1 MYIKRANLIPFFGWI
16 LSLLLIVLFSLLVFA
31 TLTPQ
36 QVSVYINSDTLYLP
50 SIFRDIFI
58 DSSGLKGWNLNAA
71 PNFFPDFLIYSAINF
86 VFPDFRVA
94 ALIYSLLQIL
104 IIALLFNAILKALS
118 KDVGY
123 AHLTVTNLL
132 LLLFPL
138 SALISGDFIFTF
150 YIYSISY
157 HTGAF
162 IMAMV
167 SLLITLRALNM
178 QGKWNLMLLAISV
191 FLGVFNDKLFIPA
204 FVFPLVAVIPYL
216 FDNEKRAIARQL
228 LITTIS
234 FTVISLVAFWGIKK
248 LGFISIISTDWKM
261 FNFSNIIPSF
271 NVMFTQYANYI
282 KNGSVSGVV
291 IILTLFV
298 FIVLSAYL
306 FPILRQ
312 IYSDVKG
319 RSRGSLSTQNAFA
332 LFAWFFIPVVVFT
345 PVINGSYFSPAIL
358 RFNIHAYYFGVL
370 LTGFLLFLLFRNRK
384 GVANLSGVS
393 VVIALVLLVSI
404 YNERKTDVS
413 LQPLLGYYP
422 ERIACIDSVALETQC
437 KYGIATY
444 WDAKLTTM
452 LSKQGVRLYHVFPD
466 LKIWYHV
473 TNKNWYYKQGKGI
486 HANPK
491 FRLIVMNGFD
501 STKVVQ
507 VLGRPLEILTFPEVG
522 TEVWLMNEFEFDVET
537 RAPSVIRP

>member
-1 MYIKRANLIPFFGWI
+1 MYIKRANLIPFLGWI

-58 DSSGLKGWNLNAA
+58 DNSGLKGWNLNAA

-86 VFPDFRVA
+86 VFTDFRVA

-104 IIALLFNAILKALS
+104 IIALLFNSILKALS

-216 FDNEKRAIARQL
+216 FDNEKRVIARQL

-282 KNGSVSGVV
+282 KNGTVSGVV

-298 FIVLSAYL
+298 FIILSAYL

-312 IYSDVKG
+312 IYRDVKG
-319 RSRGSLSTQNAFA
+319 RSRVRLSTQNAFA

-404 YNERKTDVS
+404 YNKRKTDVS

-522 TEVWLMNEFEFDVET
+522 TEVWLMNEFEFDVDT

>member
-1 MYIKRANLIPFFGWI
+1 MYIKRANLIPFLGWI

-71 PNFFPDFLIYSAINF
+71 PNFFPDFLIYSAINL
-86 VFPDFRVA
+86 VFPDFRLA
-94 ALIYSLLQIL
+94 GLIFSILQVL
-104 IIALLFNAILKALS
+104 TIALLFNAILKTLS
-118 KDVGY
+118 KDIGY

-138 SALISGDFIFTF
+138 SALISGDFVFTF

-167 SLLITLRALNM
+167 SLLFTLRALQM
-178 QGKWNLMLLAISV
+178 QGKWNVQLLAVFV
-191 FLGVFNDKLFIPA
+191 FLGAFNDKLFIPA

-216 FDNEKRAIARQL
+216 FDNEKRSIARQL

-234 FTVISLVAFWGIKK
+234 STAISIVAFLVIKR

-306 FPILRQ
+306 VPILRQ
-312 IYSDVKG
+312 IYRGIKG
-319 RSRGSLSTQNAFA
+319 GSRIRLSIQDAFA
-332 LFAWFFIPVVVFT
+332 LFAWFFIPIVVFT

-358 RFNIHAYYFGVL
+358 RFNIHAYYFGIL
-370 LTGFLLFLLFRNRK
+370 LVGFLLFLFWGSGK
-384 GVANLSGVS
+384 GFAMLSALS
-393 VVIALVLLVSI
+393 VIISLVLLASVYSKRRI
-404 YNERKTDVS
+404 DINFDT
-413 LQPLLGYYP
+413 LLKYYP
-422 ERIACIDSVALETQC
+422 ERVASIDSFASETRSY
-437 KYGIATY
+437 YGIATY
-444 WDAKLTTM
+444 WNAKLPSM
-452 LSKQGVRLYHVFPD
+452 LSTEGVRIYHVFPD

-473 TNKNWYYKQGKGI
+473 TNRNWYYKEGKGV

-491 FRLIVMNGFD
+491 FRMIVMNGFD

-507 VLGRPLEILTFPEVG
+507 TLGQPLEIQKYPESD
-522 TEVWLMNEFEFDVET
+522 TEVWLMNEFEFDPAT
-537 RAPSVIRP
+537 RSPRTIVR

>member
-1 MYIKRANLIPFFGWI
+1 MYIKRANLIPLLGWI

-86 VFPDFRVA
+86 VFTDFRVA

-282 KNGSVSGVV
+282 KNGTVSGVV

-312 IYSDVKG
+312 IHRDVKG
-319 RSRGSLSTQNAFA
+319 RSRVRLSTQNAFA

-345 PVINGSYFSPAIL
+345 PVINGNYFSPAIL

-404 YNERKTDVS
+404 YNKRKTDVS

>member
-1 MYIKRANLIPFFGWI
+1 MYIKRANLIPFLGWI

-36 QVSVYINSDTLYLP
+36 QISVYINSDTLYLP
-50 SIFRDIFI
+50 SIFRDVFI
-58 DSSGLKGWNLNAA
+58 DGSGLKGWNLNAA

-86 VFPDFRVA
+86 VFTDFRLA

-167 SLLITLRALNM
+167 SLLISLRALNM

-312 IYSDVKG
+312 IYRDVKG
-319 RSRGSLSTQNAFA
+319 RSRVSLSTQNAFA

-404 YNERKTDVS
+404 YNKRKTDVS

-501 STKVVQ
+501 SSKVVQ
-507 VLGRPLEILTFPEVG
+507 VLGRPLEILTFPEMG

>member
-1 MYIKRANLIPFFGWI
+1 MYIKRANLIPFLGWI

-86 VFPDFRVA
+86 VFTDFRVA

-167 SLLITLRALNM
+167 SLLISLRALNM

-282 KNGSVSGVV
+282 KNGTVSGVV
-291 IILTLFV
+291 IILTLFA

-312 IYSDVKG
+312 IYRDVKG
-319 RSRGSLSTQNAFA
+319 RSRVRLSTQNAFA

-404 YNERKTDVS
+404 YNKRKTDVS

-501 STKVVQ
+501 SSKVVQ
-507 VLGRPLEILTFPEVG
+507 VLGRPLEILTFPEMG

>member
-1 MYIKRANLIPFFGWI
+1 MYIKRANLIPFLGWI

-36 QVSVYINSDTLYLP
+36 QISVYINSDTLYLP

-86 VFPDFRVA
+86 VFTDFRVA

-104 IIALLFNAILKALS
+104 IIALLFNAILKVLS

-282 KNGSVSGVV
+282 KNGSMSGVV

-319 RSRGSLSTQNAFA
+319 RSRVSLSTQNAFA

-384 GVANLSGVS
+384 GGANLSGVS

-404 YNERKTDVS
+404 YNKRKTDVS

-422 ERIACIDSVALETQC
+422 GRIACIDSVALETQC

-522 TEVWLMNEFEFDVET
+522 TEVWLMNEFEFDVDT

>member
-1 MYIKRANLIPFFGWI
+1 
-16 LSLLLIVLFSLLVFA
+16 
-31 TLTPQ
+31 
-36 QVSVYINSDTLYLP
+36 
-50 SIFRDIFI
+50 
-58 DSSGLKGWNLNAA
+58 
-71 PNFFPDFLIYSAINF
+71 
-86 VFPDFRVA
+86 
-94 ALIYSLLQIL
+94 
-104 IIALLFNAILKALS
+104 
-118 KDVGY
+118 
-123 AHLTVTNLL
+123 
-132 LLLFPL
+132 
-138 SALISGDFIFTF
+138 
-150 YIYSISY
+150 
-157 HTGAF
+157 
-162 IMAMV
+162 
-167 SLLITLRALNM
+167 
-178 QGKWNLMLLAISV
+178 
-191 FLGVFNDKLFIPA
+191 
-204 FVFPLVAVIPYL
+204 VFPLVAVIPYL

-298 FIVLSAYL
+298 FIVLSVYL

-312 IYSDVKG
+312 IYRDVKG
-319 RSRGSLSTQNAFA
+319 RSRVSLSTQNAFA

-404 YNERKTDVS
+404 YNKRKTDVS

-501 STKVVQ
+501 SSKVVQ
-507 VLGRPLEILTFPEVG
+507 VLGRPLEILTFPEMG
-522 TEVWLMNEFEFDVET
+522 TEVWLMNEFEFDVDT

>member
-1 MYIKRANLIPFFGWI
+1 MYIKRANLIPFLGWI

-36 QVSVYINSDTLYLP
+36 QISVYINSDTLYLP
-50 SIFRDIFI
+50 SIFRDVFI
-58 DSSGLKGWNLNAA
+58 DGSGLKGWNLNAA

-86 VFPDFRVA
+86 VFTDFRLA

-312 IYSDVKG
+312 IYRDVKG
-319 RSRGSLSTQNAFA
+319 RSRVRLSTQNTFA

-404 YNERKTDVS
+404 YNKRKTDVS

-491 FRLIVMNGFD
+491 FRLIVLNGFD
-501 STKVVQ
+501 SSKVVQ
-507 VLGRPLEILTFPEVG
+507 VLGRPLEILTFPEMG

>member
-1 MYIKRANLIPFFGWI
+1 MYIKRANLIPFLGWI

-86 VFPDFRVA
+86 VFTDFRVA

-234 FTVISLVAFWGIKK
+234 ITVISLVAFWGIKK

-282 KNGSVSGVV
+282 KNGSMSGVV

-319 RSRGSLSTQNAFA
+319 RSRVSLSTQNAFA

-404 YNERKTDVS
+404 YNKRKTDVS

-522 TEVWLMNEFEFDVET
+522 TEVWLMNEFEFDVDT

>member
-298 FIVLSAYL
+298 FIVLSVYL

-312 IYSDVKG
+312 IYRDVKG
-319 RSRGSLSTQNAFA
+319 RSRVRLSTQNAFA

-384 GVANLSGVS
+384 AVANLSGVS

-522 TEVWLMNEFEFDVET
+522 TEVWLMNEFEFDAET